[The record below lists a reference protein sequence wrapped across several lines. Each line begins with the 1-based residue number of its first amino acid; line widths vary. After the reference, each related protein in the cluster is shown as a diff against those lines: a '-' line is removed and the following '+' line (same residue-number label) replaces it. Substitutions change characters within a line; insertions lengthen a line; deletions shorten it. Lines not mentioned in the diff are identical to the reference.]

1 MVVLTLKKPS
11 HTLSQRI
18 SLLCMSMAM
27 PFAVLAAD
35 LSDIAREGEKKFAEA
50 ESSQAKID
58 ELIDGAQDRLIRYR
72 GLLKQV
78 EGLNE
83 YNQQLSAQ
91 IEGQKDLLQRFDKS
105 LSQVALIE
113 RQMSPL
119 VSTMVDALAKFVEL
133 DLPFNVG
140 ERLQRIAFLEDSLV
154 AADIDVAERF
164 RQVIEAYQIENE
176 YGRKI
181 DSYQA
186 IVELDGQ
193 RREVDVLRVG
203 RLAMVCQTKDAALVG
218 RWSAENKRWELI
230 DNITYRSA
238 IRNGIKVANKQASI
252 DILTL
257 PLPAPEVAR

>member
-1 MVVLTLKKPS
+1 
-11 HTLSQRI
+11 
-18 SLLCMSMAM
+18 MSMAI

-35 LSDIAREGEKKFAEA
+35 LSDISREGEKKFAEA

-58 ELIDGAQDRLIRYR
+58 ELVDGAQDRLIRYR
-72 GLLKQV
+72 ALLKQA
-78 EGLNE
+78 EGLNK
-83 YNQQLSAQ
+83 YNQQLSTQ

-154 AADIDVAERF
+154 ATDIDVAERF

-176 YGRKI
+176 YGHKI

-186 IVELDGQ
+186 IVDLDGQ

>member
-27 PFAVLAAD
+27 PFAVLATD

-58 ELIDGAQDRLIRYR
+58 ELVDGAQDRLIRYR
-72 GLLKQV
+72 ALLKQAD
-78 EGLNE
+78 GLNE
-83 YNQQLSAQ
+83 YNQQLSTQ
-91 IEGQKDLLQRFDKS
+91 IEGQKDLLQRIDKS

-119 VSTMVDALAKFVEL
+119 VSTMVHALAKFVEL
-133 DLPFNVG
+133 DLPFSVG

-186 IVELDGQ
+186 IIDLDGQ

-203 RLAMVCQTKDAALVG
+203 RLVMVCQTKDTALVG
-218 RWSAENKRWELI
+218 RWSAEDKRWELI

>member
-1 MVVLTLKKPS
+1 
-11 HTLSQRI
+11 
-18 SLLCMSMAM
+18 MAM

-35 LSDIAREGEKKFAEA
+35 LSDISREGEKKFAEA

-58 ELIDGAQDRLIRYR
+58 ELVDGAQDRLIRYR
-72 GLLKQV
+72 ALLKQA

-83 YNQQLSAQ
+83 YNQQLSTQ
-91 IEGQKDLLQRFDKS
+91 IEGQQDLLQRFDKS

-186 IVELDGQ
+186 IVDLDGQ

>member
-1 MVVLTLKKPS
+1 MVVITLKKPS
-11 HTLSQRI
+11 YTLSQRI

-35 LSDIAREGEKKFAEA
+35 LSDISREGEKKFAEA
-50 ESSQAKID
+50 ESSQGKID
-58 ELIDGAQDRLIRYR
+58 ELVDGAQDRLIRYR
-72 GLLKQV
+72 ALLKQA
-78 EGLNE
+78 EGLNK
-83 YNQQLSAQ
+83 YNRQLSTQ

-186 IVELDGQ
+186 IVDLDGQ